1 MWTIIKN
8 IFMPLFDYLCSL
20 LWSVVSTLTVVHKY
34 DSYGYRKDSMDRF
47 GDDLTELILSY
58 LTFEDK
64 IRLECVSKQWKNA
77 MVTVFKK
84 QLAIKIVYKWEDKHK
99 MFINGLITVLKK
111 CPNII
116 KVRISTD
123 IEKQLAIRPRI
134 RSPMKSELL
143 SLIGQYCPNIESL
156 TINSE
161 GIENMPFFRH
171 NGAKLEEL
179 ILCDTD
185 SDIKSYLEQ
194 DIEKFKEFLRFLP
207 NLKNFRNFILT
218 EDKEILPKLE
228 KINIWLNIDYQRV
241 NNLKII
247 TVKYS
252 QTMKILKLILS
263 NLTAEE
269 LKACIDCISRFEN
282 LTFLGLNICKTQQPI
297 DDCLSLIGQKCNK
310 LLKLHLSINSSF
322 SISDRFFD
330 IFTNFKTIKKLKIT
344 LKINKALEGSVEC
357 FKHCKQLKYLDI
369 NFSELKEHFFTN
381 IESFVPKLQSLKI
394 STDKQY
400 SDSFIDSFQSMKS
413 IRRVELVID
422 GSNNDRYMTWCFG
435 KCLNEI
441 VSSHNGKESIRIND
455 NCGLINYFYVY
466 EDFGHY

>member
-1 MWTIIKN
+1 
-8 IFMPLFDYLCSL
+8 MPLFGYLCPL

-84 QLAIKIVYKWEDKHK
+84 QLAIEIVYKWEDKHK

-143 SLIGQYCPNIESL
+143 SLIGQYCPNIKSL
-156 TINSE
+156 TIDSE
-161 GIENMPFFRH
+161 GIENKPFFRQ
-171 NGAKLEEL
+171 NGTKLEEL

-310 LLKLHLSINSSF
+310 LLKLDLFIDNSVQ
-322 SISDRFFD
+322 ISDQFFD
-330 IFTNFKTIKKLKIT
+330 VFTHFKSIKKLTIGLSHKT
-344 LKINKALEGSVEC
+344 VLSGNVES
-357 FKHCKQLKYLDI
+357 FKHCEQLIELDI
-369 NFSELKEHFFTN
+369 RHNELTEDFFAN
-381 IESFVPKLQSLKI
+381 IDSFVPKLRLLTI
-394 STDKQY
+394 TTEKQF
-400 SDSFIDSFQSMKS
+400 SDSFINLIQSLKC
-413 IRRVELVID
+413 IQKFEYNFRNKLFKKT
-422 GSNNDRYMTWCFG
+422 NTKYWYFG
-435 KCLNEI
+435 KSASEVMLSPNGMNVKRVNHNC
-441 VSSHNGKESIRIND
+441 SSLIIN
-455 NCGLINYFYVY
+455 N
-466 EDFGHY
+466 